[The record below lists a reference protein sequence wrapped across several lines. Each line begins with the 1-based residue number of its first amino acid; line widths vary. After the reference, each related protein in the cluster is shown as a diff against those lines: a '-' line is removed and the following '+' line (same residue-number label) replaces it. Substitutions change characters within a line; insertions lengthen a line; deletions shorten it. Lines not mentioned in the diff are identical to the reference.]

1 MPYFSLLSHFG
12 AEDFFNF
19 IKCSF
24 RVLDGI
30 VQQRGLQDHRVG
42 DMTCVGSTL
51 YYYTRGLVHRDGE
64 VPQMT
69 KGPQYTSPR
78 IWEDLALGT
87 GPQYR
92 SFAIVRP
99 TSSPLQVL
107 NFRELVGTA
116 GTVLPVLPIP
126 ACPTKIEF

>member
-69 KGPQYTSPR
+69 TSPQYTSPR
-78 IWEDLALGT
+78 IWEDLAPGT
-87 GPQYR
+87 GP
-92 SFAIVRP
+92 
-99 TSSPLQVL
+99 LQ
-107 NFRELVGTA
+107 
-116 GTVLPVLPIP
+116 
-126 ACPTKIEF
+126 